1 MIVCGSLLTI
11 LLSGIISLF
20 NKDNEKRSQL
30 PKGAI
35 VTGTTEEFHVLM
47 APDEELKQL
56 IHGKLKEMEN
66 VVDEFKKTKKEM
78 DKTIDAFSLIERE
91 AKISSAKIKRQVIA
105 LRKLSAQKKAL
116 KYVNDNRYTKRGNN
130 GNYYK

>member
-1 MIVCGSLLTI
+1 
-11 LLSGIISLF
+11 
-20 NKDNEKRSQL
+20 
-30 PKGAI
+30 
-35 VTGTTEEFHVLM
+35 M